1 VHDRRSAVPPT
12 GPSSYGEGVVDR
24 VVPSRPVSEAVE
36 EIAVNLI
43 EHYRRSMGTFLDRVG
58 QIGPGDW
65 DLPTPC
71 TEWNVRQLVN
81 HVVYEDR
88 WTAPMMAGLTVEDVG
103 TRFDGDLL
111 GDDPIGR
118 SLDAAKQAETAIS
131 APGAL
136 DRTVA
141 LSFGPTPAREYAWQL
156 LAEHLVH
163 AWDLA
168 AAIGAD
174 RRLDPDAVRACA
186 AWFADR
192 EQLFREMGVIG
203 SRVHTRPTADE
214 QDRLLGGYGRDPRW
228 SGP

>member
-1 VHDRRSAVPPT
+1 
-12 GPSSYGEGVVDR
+12 
-24 VVPSRPVSEAVE
+24 
-36 EIAVNLI
+36 VNLV
-43 EHYRRSMGTFLDRVG
+43 EQYRRSMGGFLDR
-58 QIGPGDW
+58 IDRTEPGDW
-65 DLPTPC
+65 GLPTPC

-88 WTAPMMAGLTVEDVG
+88 WTAPLIAGLTIEDVG

-111 GDDPIGR
+111 GDDPAGQA
-118 SLDAAKQAETAIS
+118 LDAAKQAEAAIS

-136 DRTVA
+136 DRTVQ

-168 AAIGAD
+168 AATGSD

-186 AWFADR
+186 AWFGDR
-192 EQLFREMGVIG
+192 EQLFREAGVIG
-203 SRVHTRPTADE
+203 PRVRVRAGADE
-214 QDRLLGGYGRDPRW
+214 QDRLLGAYGRDPRW
-228 SGP
+228 SP

>member
-1 VHDRRSAVPPT
+1 
-12 GPSSYGEGVVDR
+12 
-24 VVPSRPVSEAVE
+24 
-36 EIAVNLI
+36 VNLL
-43 EHYRRSMGTFLDRVG
+43 EHYRRSMGIFFDRVG
-58 QIGPGDW
+58 QTGPGDW
-65 DLPTPC
+65 NLPTPC

-88 WTAPMMAGLTVEDVG
+88 WTAPLMAGLTVQDVG

-118 SLDAAKQAETAIS
+118 TLDAAKQAEAAIA

-163 AWDLA
+163 GWDLA

-174 RRLDPDAVRACA
+174 RQLDADAVRACA

-192 EQLFREMGVIG
+192 EPQFREVGAIG
-203 SRVHTRPTADE
+203 PRVRIKAGADE
-214 QDRLLGGYGRDPRW
+214 QDRLLGAYGRDPHW
-228 SGP
+228 SAP